1 MHHGYEKNH
10 AEVEFLFSGKEA
22 IRKKKKSTTSMTQ
35 EFTSKPTIYVA
46 SFPGPAQL
54 SVTCRT
60 ESWAGSGNEATIY
73 ANKFSFIFTDF
84 IKKKNGSG
92 LTNN

>member
-1 MHHGYEKNH
+1 
-10 AEVEFLFSGKEA
+10 
-22 IRKKKKSTTSMTQ
+22 MTQ
-35 EFTSKPTIYVA
+35 EFFSKPTIYVA

-84 IKKKNGSG
+84 IKKKKWERPN
-92 LTNN
+92 